1 MAKHS
6 VSLLLL
12 MILSSFMSIST
23 LLTAEADDG
32 ATLLA
37 FKAAAIGGAGYGAAL
52 ASWNSSNG
60 GFCSWEGVRCRGRH
74 RRVVALS
81 LPSHGLAGILSPTV
95 GTCHPLG
102 FSI

>member
-52 ASWNSSNG
+52 ASL
-60 GFCSWEGVRCRGRH
+60 EQ
-74 RRVVALS
+74 
-81 LPSHGLAGILSPTV
+81 
-95 GTCHPLG
+95 
-102 FSI
+102 